1 MIPEAIL
8 VAVLVITFI
17 ADFASHGKKCR
28 DWFNP
33 LVSVML
39 IASAAAT
46 LFSCQETYELF
57 GVIFEGHPNLKRL
70 LTPTSYEFYPFRK
83 SYKLRGQE

>member
-1 MIPEAIL
+1 MNYIQFIQMIPEAIL

-39 IASAAAT
+39 LASAAAT
-46 LFSCQETYELF
+46 LLVP
-57 GVIFEGHPNLKRL
+57 GDI
-70 LTPTSYEFYPFRK
+70 
-83 SYKLRGQE
+83 